1 MYNDFESTAYQKAGD
16 YNLSAF
22 INLIPYNYDS
32 DGSDIKRLDIFNI
45 VQEINIF
52 ESLNSDVI
60 TGNMVV
66 VDATNTFGD
75 VPIAGFER
83 LEFKITTPGLSRV
96 YDFSVKTGNPV
107 FVYKVSN
114 REELNQST
122 QAYVLEFCSI
132 ERIKNESRLF
142 SKSYHD
148 SHEAIVRDILRNQ
161 LKSKKTFIFEPSK
174 SLHKHVFPFVKPFSA
189 IDYLADDTQSRA
201 HNGAGYKFYET
212 STGFHFRS
220 YESMTNTISGV
231 PRPVVASYSLK
242 RKGVRGGGD
251 RNLVSD
257 LQSINSF
264 RIVRQSDTIENFD
277 LGVYASEMFTHN
289 QFTKEFNTKTFN
301 YLNNRAFVSQMETDN
316 RGQVQIGQGIVP
328 NMRFED
334 NKTPA
339 DMIGRRFF
347 KSNTSKLHNNATTP
361 PKESIEQKRISK
373 DGALRTY
380 VLEITIPGF
389 FGINAGDVVDV
400 EIPAYDNKN
409 AGAVDPISGRFLV
422 HECRHLI
429 NKGKAVHTTH
439 LRLHKDS
446 FKRILDDE
454 TFDTFTEQRS
464 AKDDNDYSIAD
475 LDAGL

>member
-1 MYNDFESTAYQKAGD
+1 MEDIIGGVSPFKRKRG
-16 YNLSAF
+16 SART
-22 INLIPYNYDS
+22 Y
-32 DGSDIKRLDIFNI
+32 KRGG
-45 VQEINIF
+45 QYAAAATR
-52 ESLNSDVI
+52 
-60 TGNMVV
+60 TGKQR
-66 VDATNTFGD
+66 G
-75 VPIAGFER
+75 GF
-83 LEFKITTPGLSRV
+83 S
-96 YDFSVKTGNPV
+96 
-107 FVYKVSN
+107 
-114 REELNQST
+114 QS
-122 QAYVLEFCSI
+122 
-132 ERIKNESRLF
+132 
-142 SKSYHD
+142 
-148 SHEAIVRDILRNQ
+148 
-161 LKSKKTFIFEPSK
+161 
-174 SLHKHVFPFVKPFSA
+174 
-189 IDYLADDTQSRA
+189 
-201 HNGAGYKFYET
+201 
-212 STGFHFRS
+212 
-220 YESMTNTISGV
+220 
-231 PRPVVASYSLK
+231 
-242 RKGVRGGGD
+242 KGVRGGGD
-251 RNLVSD
+251 RNIVSD

-264 RIVRQSDTIENFD
+264 KIVRQSDTIDNFD
-277 LGVYASEMFTHN
+277 LGIYASEMFTHN
-289 QFTKEFNTKTFN
+289 QFTKEFGTKTFN

-316 RGQVQIGQGIVP
+316 NGQVQIGQGIVP

-380 VLEITIPGF
+380 VVEITIPGF

-409 AGAVDPISGRFLV
+409 TGAVDPISGRFLV